1 MVPLLAAAFAL
12 FVVPVLASNH
22 FAGLTVSNSAGGVT
36 SYTCRTQTQWNQL
49 ASDAKGKG
57 FNAVRILGFDCN
69 SLDMASSAAAAAGIK
84 VMAGIWVS
92 DTIADSQ
99 TQIDNDVQTFRTAYA
114 KYGASRFVGLT
125 IGNEVN
131 DTPSN
136 IMAKVTSVKASLTS
150 SGITTFVSTVHDW
163 VTIRDNA
170 AFCNADFIGA
180 NAHAF
185 YDGNV
190 GSNQAGSFLFNTVV
204 PGLKNT
210 CPGKKIYIT
219 ETGWPSRGGNMGIAV
234 ASTVDEQNAISS
246 INCACLTDTSI
257 SVYGFE
263 YDDQLW
269 KSNDNERSF
278 GVFGKIPLSPGAL
291 SSC

>member
-1 MVPLLAAAFAL
+1 MVPLLAAVFSLFAA
-12 FVVPVLASNH
+12 PVLAGNH

-36 SYTCRTQTQWNQL
+36 GYACRTQAQWNQL
-49 ASDAKGKG
+49 AKDAKGNG
-57 FNAVRILGFDCN
+57 FNAIRILGFDCN
-69 SLDMASSAAAAAGIK
+69 SLDMASSAAAAAGIQ
-84 VMAGIWVS
+84 VMAGIWVAN
-92 DTIADSQ
+92 TMAGSQ
-99 TQIDNDVQTFRTAYA
+99 TQIDNDVQTFRTAYS

-136 IMAKVTSVKASLTS
+136 IIAKVKSVKASLS
-150 SGITTFVSTVHDW
+150 SAGITTPVSTVHTW

-170 AFCNADFIGA
+170 AFCGADFIGA

-190 GSNQAGSFLFNTVV
+190 VSNQAGNFLFNTVV
-204 PGLKNT
+204 PGLKRT

-219 ETGWPSRGGNMGIAV
+219 ETGWPSRGSNLGSAV
-234 ASTVDEQNAISS
+234 ASTGDEQNAISS
-246 INCACLTDTSI
+246 INCACPRDTSV

-278 GVFGKIPLSPGAL
+278 GLFNKIPLSPGAL
-291 SSC
+291 SAC